1 MTALPTA
8 AAFTGASVSEGDFKT
23 ALTDLRSYLASLLGT
38 TGNVV
43 DALAT
48 LLVAQQVLPISA
60 SVASNILT
68 ITLSPC
74 VLQFRSTTP
83 KSGAVVLRQVASP
96 VTLTVPVGASL
107 GTANGLPAR
116 LAVLA
121 QDNAGT
127 VEVAAVNTASG
138 LLLDE
143 TGLIST
149 TAISS
154 GATSASTIYSTTA
167 RSNLAYRHLGFLD
180 ITEAVAGTWA
190 TDPTLVQGMGGR
202 ALVAKPNMGVQLFTS
217 AGNFTVPAGVT
228 SIEVTVVGGGGGGAG
243 GYVFDGPS
251 SSGGSGGAGG
261 YGAGILTGLT
271 AGAVIAV
278 TVGAAGSASAY
289 NTLAPGG
296 SGGTSSFGAFISATG
311 GGGGGAASVT
321 NGSVGATGSA
331 GAASGSAVIA
341 NYRSGGGTTGNHG
354 LGGGGGYSY
363 SAGVA
368 GGGGYVLVKW

>member
-48 LLVAQQVLPISA
+48 LLVSQQVLPISA

-68 ITLSPC
+68 ITLNPC
-74 VLQFRSTTP
+74 VLQFRSATLN
-83 KSGAVVLRQVASP
+83 SGTVVLRQVASP

-107 GTANGLPAR
+107 GTANGLPSR

-190 TDPTLVQGMGGR
+190 TAPTLVQGMGGR
-202 ALVAKPNMGVQLFTS
+202 VQTAKPNMGVQLFTS
-217 AGNFTVPAGVT
+217 TGNFTVPAGVT
-228 SIEVTVVGGGGGGAG
+228 NIEVTVVGGGGGGAG
-243 GYVFDGPS
+243 GYVFEAVY

-261 YGAGILTGLT
+261 NGAGILTGLT

-278 TVGAAGSASAY
+278 TVGAAGSASAS
-289 NTLAPGG
+289 NSMAAGG
-296 SGGTSSFGAFISATG
+296 AGGTSSFGAFISATG
-311 GGGGGAASVT
+311 GGGGAGASAYG
-321 NGSVGATGSA
+321 GSAGANGSA

-363 SAGVA
+363 SAGLA